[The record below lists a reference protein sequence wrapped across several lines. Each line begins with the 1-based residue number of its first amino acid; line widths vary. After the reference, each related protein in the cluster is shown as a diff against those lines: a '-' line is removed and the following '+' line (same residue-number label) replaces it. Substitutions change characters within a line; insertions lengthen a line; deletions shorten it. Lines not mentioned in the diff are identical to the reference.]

1 MIGICSSF
9 MIVAQPHS
17 GVNPT
22 TIYERK
28 GPGQYGAKIS
38 VCIISLLHD
47 FMQQYPKLIQL
58 YDIGRRDR
66 LCLPIQ

>member
-1 MIGICSSF
+1 

-38 VCIISLLHD
+38 VCIISLLND

-58 YDIGRRDR
+58 YDIGRLDHV
-66 LCLPIQ
+66 LLSIKEWDDL